1 MDENIPAKSRLKC
14 GRCRIRGWG
23 PSNTIPRPWMCN
35 KRDQLPSHRSLLM
48 KLKIIACAME
58 PAGKARVIDP
68 MHVIVSLKLSVK

>member
-1 MDENIPAKSRLKC
+1 
-14 GRCRIRGWG
+14 
-23 PSNTIPRPWMCN
+23 
-35 KRDQLPSHRSLLM
+35 M